1 VLASSNKVKAEGRIA
16 YAMINGEAKPYK
28 RGYTVSEYTPWVK
41 HLVDPEHEV
50 ILGDYLSTYMNRP
63 ETRAAFNIPST
74 VQAW

>member
-1 VLASSNKVKAEGRIA
+1 
-16 YAMINGEAKPYK
+16 MINGEAKPYK